1 MSQIRSETV
10 YTKWGGSF
18 TCYNGKAA
26 EIEFIEFVA
35 SFARCF
41 RLRLVIET
49 GAGRGFTTRSLVK
62 ACPVRSTYIAVE
74 SDEVFHSELS
84 GIDDRIEIRTKC
96 PTMAFADLVVLDSVI
111 DNRLAEI
118 DHFTEN
124 AKSGTVCIVHDV
136 SERHRK
142 GKIHHRLFEKC
153 RSLKL
158 PQIML
163 NNPRGGCILTMP

>member
-41 RLRLVIET
+41 RPRLIIET
-49 GAGRGFTTRSLVK
+49 GAGRGFTTRLLVK

-74 SDEVFHSELS
+74 SDKVFHSELI
-84 GIDDRIEIRTKC
+84 GIDDRIEISKKC
-96 PTMAFADLVVLDSVI
+96 PTMAFADLVVLDSI
-111 DNRLAEI
+111 TGNRIREI
-118 DHFTEN
+118 DQFARE
-124 AKSGTVCIVHDV
+124 AKSGAVCIVHDV
-136 SERHRK
+136 SKRHRK
-142 GKIHHRLFEKC
+142 GAIHRRLFDH
-153 RSLKL
+153 LQGVKL

-163 NNPRGGCILTMP
+163 NNPRGGCILTKP